1 MNAREELSEYYW
13 ILASELTFVHVCV
26 RFHGGSFRLEELCL
40 SKLIEQISL
49 NTVGDVFKILTY
61 VSLFVDTQISY
72 LFLGILQ
79 YGWDKITTNW
89 SLMTTTQG

>member
-1 MNAREELSEYYW
+1 MCK
-13 ILASELTFVHVCV
+13 I
-26 RFHGGSFRLEELCL
+26 HGGSFRLEELCL

-79 YGWDKITTNW
+79 YGWDKITTN
-89 SLMTTTQG
+89 